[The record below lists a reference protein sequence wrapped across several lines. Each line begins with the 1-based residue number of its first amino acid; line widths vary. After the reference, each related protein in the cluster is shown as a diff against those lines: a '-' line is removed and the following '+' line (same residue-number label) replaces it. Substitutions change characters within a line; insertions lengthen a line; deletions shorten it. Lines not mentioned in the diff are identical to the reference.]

1 MNRAPV
7 TIQHV
12 AKLASVGVST
22 VSKVLNGYS
31 DIAPATRDR
40 VMEAISELGYTPNRA
55 ARSFRTGKT
64 QTASIFMPMI
74 GTEFY
79 DRLITAMD
87 DELAAGDYDAALF
100 PLLNSRR
107 LERYKAPDALPYHA
121 DGIVFASL
129 NPDWLFTDARLPTPL
144 PAVLID
150 AYHADYDT
158 ITVANARG
166 AFEATTHLLEQPGE
180 TFAILV
186 EERLD
191 TPFSSG
197 VFLERGKGFE
207 RALEKS
213 GAKDHDDRLIHVE
226 FSDEGGRLAF
236 RRILALAKPP
246 LNIFA
251 SCDLL
256 ARGVLD
262 EANRAGLKVG
272 RDVRIVGFDDQPW
285 AAGLGLST
293 VRQPIE
299 DMGRMGVRLLLERI
313 DNPEKPIEHT
323 ELEPKLIVRES
334 SA

>member
-1 MNRAPV
+1 M
-7 TIQHV
+7 

-40 VMEAISELGYTPNRA
+40 VMEAVAELGFTPNRA

-64 QTASIFMPMI
+64 QTASIFMPML

-79 DRLITAMD
+79 DRLIAAMD
-87 DELAAGDYDAALF
+87 DELAARDYDAALF
-100 PLLNSRR
+100 PLLNARR
-107 LERYKAPDALPYHA
+107 LERYRAPDALPYHA

-129 NPDWLFTDARLPTPL
+129 NPDWLFTDARLPAPL

-150 AYHADYDT
+150 AYHAAYDT
-158 ITVANARG
+158 VTIANDRG
-166 AFEATTHLLEQPGE
+166 AFDATTHLLEQPGE
-180 TFAILV
+180 TFAILI
-186 EERLD
+186 EERFD

-197 VFLERGKGFE
+197 VFLERGKGFK
-207 RALEKS
+207 RALE
-213 GAKDHDDRLIHVE
+213 AKGHTDHTDHVVHVE

-236 RRILALAKPP
+236 REILDRAAPP
-246 LNIFA
+246 FNIFA

-262 EANRAGLKVG
+262 EAARAGLEIG

-285 AAGLGLST
+285 ALAAGLST

-299 DMGRMGVRLLLERI
+299 LMGRMGVKLLLERI
-313 DNPEKPIEHT
+313 ADPDKPVTHH
-323 ELEPKLIVRES
+323 ELEATLVIRS
-334 SA
+334 SSNGNNSA